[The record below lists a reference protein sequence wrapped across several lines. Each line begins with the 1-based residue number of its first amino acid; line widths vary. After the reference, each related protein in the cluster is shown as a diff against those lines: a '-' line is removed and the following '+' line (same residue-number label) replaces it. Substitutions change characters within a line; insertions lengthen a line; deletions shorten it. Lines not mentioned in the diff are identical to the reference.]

1 MRKELTILGLLCL
14 ISPVSAE
21 MTTTDVNTVWMLL
34 AMGTVFFVIGLLT
47 WGSGGVT
54 AVSIGTMLIPA
65 IISFKISNL
74 FIDGTLT
81 TTERFLSST
90 NEVIISTE
98 VIRNSAVSQVFQLIG
113 IVISITILLQ
123 IYQFI
128 KESKVVEEI

>member
-14 ISPVSAE
+14 VSPVAAE
-21 MTTTDVNTVWMLL
+21 MTTTDINTVWMLL
-34 AMGTVFFVIGLLT
+34 VMGIVFFVIGLLC

-54 AVSIGTMLIPA
+54 AVSVGTMLIPV
-65 IISFKISNL
+65 IISFKVSNL

-90 NEVIISTE
+90 SEVIVSTE

>member
-123 IYQFI
+123 VYQFI

>member
-1 MRKELTILGLLCL
+1 MRKELTILGLLYL
-14 ISPVSAE
+14 ISPAAAE
-21 MTTTDVNTVWMLL
+21 MTTTDINTVWMLL
-34 AMGTVFFVIGLLT
+34 AMGIVFFVIGLFT

-54 AVSIGTMLIPA
+54 AVSIGTMLIPT
-65 IISFKISNL
+65 IISFKVSNL

-90 NEVIISTE
+90 NEVVTATE

>member
-1 MRKELTILGLLCL
+1 MKSELTVLGLLCL
-14 ISPVSAE
+14 ISPVAAE
-21 MTTTDVNTVWMLL
+21 MTTTDINTVWMLL
-34 AMGTVFFVIGLLT
+34 AMGIVFFVIGLFT

-54 AVSIGTMLIPA
+54 ALSVGTTLIPA

-74 FIDGTLT
+74 FLDGTLT

-90 NEVIISTE
+90 NEVIVSTD

-123 IYQFI
+123 VYQFI